1 MRNPG
6 GDEFQFWGAGGL
18 GEINRR
24 DDHRQKQKHK
34 HKHKQHTTK
43 RVVDNGAMSNP
54 PLQVRLRVLTVGD
67 GDLTLSLALAR
78 AYGDQIDLTAST
90 LDSKEELLHF
100 YPDAVVDELQALP
113 EHVNVRFQVDATQIH
128 CLEKEKNNP
137 NKWDLISFH
146 HPHLGL
152 SSLQDEAQHA
162 HRHYCLLSH
171 YLHAAK
177 QSFRDERTG
186 LIHVCLCGTQ
196 PETWRLMQAA
206 EHEGLEL
213 IRKLPTQAPFHRI
226 WQDQD
231 EDYLSSSSFQ
241 ALPALAEHAAPRRY
255 RNGKLGTKHV
265 LGKYGYKHR
274 RTEGGKYSGSASD
287 MNVSGSVHFVFG
299 NAKRLSTTKSMATPS
314 SVKGSNSACEICL
327 SEFATPEELQAH
339 LDAPALP
346 MVHLT
351 TTTALKSTD
360 NIQKT
365 KSPPRREE
373 GQDKKTINDSQQRE
387 QVIATIPSSVKPEY
401 DLVVS
406 SEYDGKR
413 LRWFVSHEISSFSRR
428 ETDDRI
434 KIGRV
439 MVNGEAALD
448 TSRILSIGDTI
459 TIYPIA
465 DGTSTASLGLSG
477 VTAVEIVK
485 RIPSQNLLVAWK
497 PSGMRTKGMFGATTL
512 EYAVSKQ
519 EGIAYV
525 SLTKMDTG
533 CPGLCVLQDSVS
545 HHSNN
550 KGDSLQIQHVLTA
563 LVHKRVPDLWCDQ
576 PLQVEIPV
584 QQKWGKRK
592 RNNDGEDDAS
602 ADVPQQSQIMK
613 SIQLACTE
621 RTTSDELQ
629 LSTVSITSTNPS
641 SGSICLYL
649 RSHGYPVV
657 GDRFCK
663 REYISLKRSIRNR
676 IKDKLCLGCYRI
688 RIYIHD
694 NNSNDGGLIMVQEVS
709 KQAPDKLSAKYW
721 ETNFSG
727 KQQQDNQITPA
738 ETDN

>member
-1 MRNPG
+1 
-6 GDEFQFWGAGGL
+6 
-18 GEINRR
+18 
-24 DDHRQKQKHK
+24 
-34 HKHKQHTTK
+34 
-43 RVVDNGAMSNP
+43 MSNP
-54 PLQVRLRVLTVGD
+54 PLQGRLRVLTVGD

-100 YPDAVVDELQALP
+100 YPDAVVNELHAL
-113 EHVNVRFQVDATQIH
+113 HSDSSNVKVSIRFQVDATQIH
-128 CLEKEKNNP
+128 CMAEENNIS

-171 YLHAAK
+171 YLHASK
-177 QSFRDERTG
+177 QSFRDEKTS
-186 LIHVCLCGTQ
+186 LVHVCLCGTQ

-206 EHEGLEL
+206 EHQGLEL
-213 IRKLPTQAPFHRI
+213 IRKLPTQAPFHCI

-231 EDYLSSSSFQ
+231 EDSSLSSNSFQ

-274 RTEGGKYSGSASD
+274 RTEGGKYSGSAAD

-299 NAKRLSTTKSMATPS
+299 NAKEMMTTKSMITRS
-314 SVKGSNSACEICL
+314 STKGSNNNTCEICQ
-327 SEFATPEELQAH
+327 SEFTTPEELKAH

-351 TTTALKSTD
+351 TTAALDSTD
-360 NIQKT
+360 NIQST
-365 KSPPRREE
+365 KSPRGQEE
-373 GQDKKTINDSQQRE
+373 GRDKKNPNDTQQRE
-387 QVIATIPSSVKPEY
+387 HQLNKQQHQFKATIPSSIKPDH
-401 DLVVS
+401 DLLVS
-406 SEYDGKR
+406 SQYNGKR

-434 KIGRV
+434 KAGRV
-439 MVNGEAALD
+439 AVNGEVALD

-459 TIYPIA
+459 SIYPIA
-465 DGTSTASLGLSG
+465 DATSTASLGLSG
-477 VTAVEIVK
+477 VTSIEIVK
-485 RIPSQNLLVAWK
+485 RIPKYHLLVVWK

-519 EGIAYV
+519 EGTTYV

-533 CPGLCVLQDSVS
+533 CPGLCVLQDSISQV
-545 HHSNN
+545 NN
-550 KGDSLQIQHVLTA
+550 DDSLQIQHVLTA
-563 LVHKRVPDLWCDQ
+563 LVHKSTPDLWCDQ
-576 PLQVEIPV
+576 PQQVEIPV

-592 RNNDGEDDAS
+592 RKNDREDDVS
-602 ADVPQQSQIMK
+602 ADVQQQSQIMK
-613 SIQLACTE
+613 SIQLVCTE
-621 RTTSDELQ
+621 RTTSDELH
-629 LSTVSITSTNPS
+629 LSTVLITSTNPS
-641 SGSICLYL
+641 SGSLCLYL
-649 RSHGYPVV
+649 RSQGYPVV

-676 IKDKLCLGCYRI
+676 IKDKLCLGCYHV

-694 NNSNDGGLIMVQEVS
+694 NNKSDGGLMMVEEVS

-721 ETNFSG
+721 EINFSG
-727 KQQQDNQITPA
+727 KHQAITPA
-738 ETDN
+738 ETCM

>member
-1 MRNPG
+1 
-6 GDEFQFWGAGGL
+6 
-18 GEINRR
+18 
-24 DDHRQKQKHK
+24 
-34 HKHKQHTTK
+34 
-43 RVVDNGAMSNP
+43 MSNP

-100 YPDAVVDELQALP
+100 YPDAVVDELQALSSNSS
-113 EHVNVRFQVDATQIH
+113 NVKVSIRFQVDATQIH
-128 CLEKEKNNP
+128 CLEEENGNP

-152 SSLQDEAQHA
+152 STLQDEAQHA

-177 QSFRDERTG
+177 QSFRDETTG
-186 LIHVCLCGTQ
+186 LVHVCLCGSQ

-206 EHEGLEL
+206 EHQGLEL

-226 WQDQD
+226 WEHQD
-231 EDYLSSSSFQ
+231 EGSSLSSSSFQ
-241 ALPALAEHAAPRRY
+241 ILPALAKHAAPRRY

-299 NAKRLSTTKSMATPS
+299 NAKQMSTIKSMATPS
-314 SVKGSNSACEICL
+314 STEGSKNICEICL
-327 SEFATPEELQAH
+327 SEFATPEELKVH

-351 TTTALKSTD
+351 TTTALDSTD
-360 NIQKT
+360 NIQGAS
-365 KSPPRREE
+365 SPQRREE
-373 GQDKKTINDSQQRE
+373 RQEKKNPINGQQRE
-387 QVIATIPSSVKPEY
+387 HQLNKEQQQQQVKATIPSSMKPDHE
-401 DLVVS
+401 LVVS

-413 LRWFVSHEISSFSRR
+413 LRWFVSHEISTFSRR

-434 KIGRV
+434 KAGRV
-439 MVNGEAALD
+439 VVNGEVALD

-459 TIYPIA
+459 AIYPIA
-465 DGTSTASLGLSG
+465 DGTSTTSLGLSG
-477 VTAVEIVK
+477 VSSIEIVK
-485 RIPSQNLLVAWK
+485 RIPKHHLLVAWK

-519 EGIAYV
+519 EGTTYV

-533 CPGLCVLQDSVS
+533 CLGLCVLQESVS
-545 HHSNN
+545 QVEND
-550 KGDSLQIQHVLTA
+550 DSLQIQHVLTA
-563 LVHKRVPDLWCDQ
+563 LVHKRAPDLWCDQ

-592 RNNDGEDDAS
+592 RNNHGEDDVS
-602 ADVPQQSQIMK
+602 ADVQPQSQKME
-613 SIQLACTE
+613 SVQLACTE
-621 RTTSDELQ
+621 RTSSDELQ

-641 SGSICLYL
+641 SGSLCLYL
-649 RSHGYPVV
+649 RKQGYPVV

-676 IKDKLCLGCYRI
+676 IKDKLCLGCYHI
-688 RIYIHD
+688 RIYIND
-694 NNSNDGGLIMVQEVS
+694 NNNSDRGLIMVQEVS

-721 ETNFSG
+721 EINFSG
-727 KQQQDNQITPA
+727 KQQDNINITPA
-738 ETDN
+738 ETGN